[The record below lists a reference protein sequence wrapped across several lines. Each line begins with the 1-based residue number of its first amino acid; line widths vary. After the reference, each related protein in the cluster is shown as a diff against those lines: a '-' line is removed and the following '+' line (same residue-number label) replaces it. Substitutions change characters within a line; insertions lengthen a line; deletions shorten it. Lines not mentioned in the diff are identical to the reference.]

1 MNEASPLFLSQFGGI
16 GSPSIECSCGRRHH
30 APASPWIDEKEAD
43 DMRADAKEN
52 PTRCF
57 LSGDDGV
64 SAKHI
69 GGMAVVPDCPCG
81 TLAKL
86 ERIIWDERAS
96 IIAYYQKRQQQDADA
111 LAGLSAVAA
120 K

>member
-1 MNEASPLFLSQFGGI
+1 MTEASPLFLEQFGGM
-16 GSPSIECSCGRRHH
+16 GSPSIECGCGRRHH
-30 APASPWIDEKEAD
+30 APASPYIDEKEAD

-57 LSGDDGV
+57 LSDDDGI

-69 GGMAVVPDCPCG
+69 GGMAIVPDCPCE
-81 TLAKL
+81 TLVKL
-86 ERIIWDERAS
+86 ERIIWDERAA
-96 IIAYYQKRQQQDADA
+96 IIGYYQQRQRQDAES
-111 LAGLSAVAA
+111 LKGLTDVAT